1 MSGKR
6 LLDLI
11 TLLNA
16 AKGVAGKHIALQ
28 THWLDVHLKTS
39 SLTRGLKSQAESI
52 CSGIQAARALT
63 SRLDDV
69 SVQNL
74 DSQPIAPRHD
84 VQTTEKIPKK
94 AVPDSEKKSVS
105 LKEPSVPPEDEKDGT
120 IKPPQGEDLA
130 QFLQNPRLKR
140 KFTAPIPPPDGQK
153 PRPPHTPVSPNS
165 TGPGAPFKPAPW
177 ADYRPG
183 GTAAPPS
190 SQHLPFVPPSPTPEQ
205 PAADPTATPIQPP
218 LHHMIESRVP
228 SSRLGRLWE
237 YSGLATSMT
246 FGVIGEGLRR
256 ATGSAATGSLLLSR
270 ANVERLVAKLSRMR
284 GAALKIGQMMS
295 FQDMKM
301 MPETVR
307 EILQRVQDQANYMPA
322 SQRDKVLTNDLG
334 PNWRDL
340 FESFEERPLA
350 AASIGQV
357 HGAVLKGTGQKV
369 AVKVQ
374 YPGVADSIDSDL
386 NNISI
391 LLTASR
397 MLPKGLYL
405 DKTIA
410 NARTEL
416 AWECDYVRE
425 AECAQRF
432 KELLKGDDAFH
443 VPEVITAASGKQVLT
458 MERVYGIP
466 VTRIKNFSQAQRD
479 WIGTQIMRLCFR
491 ELCEFRF
498 MQTDPNW
505 TNFLYNEA
513 TGKIEL
519 LDFGASRDY
528 TAEFISQYLNVIL
541 AASRN
546 DREECIRISKD
557 LGYLTGFE
565 SPAMEDAHIKSLL
578 TLAEPYMATA
588 PDVYDFSDQTI
599 TDRVRGLIPVM
610 LSERLTPPPEE
621 TYSLHRKLS
630 GAFLLCARLGS
641 KKKRREA
648 AEE

>member
-16 AKGVAGKHIALQ
+16 AQAVAGKHIALQ
-28 THWLDVHLKTS
+28 GHWLDVHLKTS
-39 SLTRGLKSQAESI
+39 SLTRGLKGQAESI
-52 CSGIQAARALT
+52 CSGVQAARALT
-63 SRLDDV
+63 GRLNEVSKQHPDLHPVNVAGQDDLKTERRGAPPDETSAQQV
-69 SVQNL
+69 NQ
-74 DSQPIAPRHD
+74 DSASI
-84 VQTTEKIPKK
+84 
-94 AVPDSEKKSVS
+94 KS
-105 LKEPSVPPEDEKDGT
+105 PHGD
-120 IKPPQGEDLA
+120 DLA
-130 QFLQNPRLKR
+130 QIVQSPKLKR
-140 KFTAPIPPPDGQK
+140 RFTGPVPYKPDGQK
-153 PRPPHTPVSPNS
+153 TRPSPASIHPNS
-165 TGPGAPFKPAPW
+165 KSPSAPFKPAPW
-177 ADYRPG
+177 ADYQPG
-183 GTAAPPS
+183 GTTAPPS
-190 SQHLPFVPPSPTPEQ
+190 PSPEQ
-205 PAADPTATPIQPP
+205 PATDSKITPVQPP
-218 LHHMIESRVP
+218 TRHMIESRVP

-237 YSGLATSMT
+237 YGGLATSMT
-246 FGVIGEGLRR
+246 FGVIGEGFRR
-256 ATGSAATGSLLLSR
+256 AAGSANTGSLLLSR

-295 FQDMKM
+295 IQDMKM
-301 MPETVR
+301 MPEAVR

-334 PNWRDL
+334 PNWRNLYD
-340 FESFEERPLA
+340 SFEERPLA

-357 HGAVLKGTGQKV
+357 HGAVLKGTDQKV

-391 LLTASR
+391 LLTASK

-432 KELLKGDDAFH
+432 KELLKDDAAFH
-443 VPEVITAASGKQVLT
+443 VPEVITSASGKQVLT

-466 VTRIKNFSQAQRD
+466 VTRIKDFSQAQRD

-505 TNFLYNEA
+505 TNFLYNES

-519 LDFGASRDY
+519 LDFGASREY
-528 TAEFISQYLNVIL
+528 SAEFISQYLNVIL

-546 DREECIRISKD
+546 DRERCVRISKD

-565 SPAMEDAHIKSLL
+565 TPAMVDAHIKSLL
-578 TLAEPYMATA
+578 ALAEPYMDSA

-599 TDRVRGLIPVM
+599 TDRVRSLIPVM
-610 LSERLTPPPEE
+610 LNERLTPPPEE

-641 KKKRREA
+641 KVRCKDIFNEALKKVEWA
-648 AEE
+648 DDATVSQESI